1 MAPFGALMRQRWSQA
16 QPQNQTGVL
25 NMNKTLARHKEAVRR
40 REQAEL
46 AMVITVIVAVSSV
59 WLAFATVS
67 AIIGA

>member
-1 MAPFGALMRQRWSQA
+1 
-16 QPQNQTGVL
+16 
-25 NMNKTLARHKEAVRR
+25 MNKTLARHKKAVRR

-46 AMVITVIVAVSSV
+46 AMVITVLAAVSSI

>member
-1 MAPFGALMRQRWSQA
+1 MGSLMLQSRSQVRA
-16 QPQNQTGVL
+16 SKNKQENVT
-25 NMNKTLARHKEAVRR
+25 MNKTLARHKEAVRR

-46 AMVITVIVAVSSV
+46 AMVITVLVAVSSV

>member
-1 MAPFGALMRQRWSQA
+1 
-16 QPQNQTGVL
+16 
-25 NMNKTLARHKEAVRR
+25 MNKTLARHKEAVRQ

-46 AMVITVIVAVSSV
+46 AMVITVLAAVSSV

>member
-1 MAPFGALMRQRWSQA
+1 MLQSRSQVRA
-16 QPQNQTGVL
+16 SKNKQENVT
-25 NMNKTLARHKEAVRR
+25 MNKTLARYKEAVRR

-46 AMVITVIVAVSSV
+46 AMVITVLVAVSSV

>member
-1 MAPFGALMRQRWSQA
+1 
-16 QPQNQTGVL
+16 
-25 NMNKTLARHKEAVRR
+25 MNKTLARHKEAVRR

-46 AMVITVIVAVSSV
+46 AAVITILAAISSV

>member
-1 MAPFGALMRQRWSQA
+1 
-16 QPQNQTGVL
+16 
-25 NMNKTLARHKEAVRR
+25 MNKTLARHKEAVRR

-46 AMVITVIVAVSSV
+46 AMVITVLAAVSSV

>member
-1 MAPFGALMRQRWSQA
+1 
-16 QPQNQTGVL
+16 
-25 NMNKTLARHKEAVRR
+25 MNKTLARHKEAVRC

-46 AMVITVIVAVSSV
+46 AMVITVLVAVSSV